1 MLSDELMAT
10 FDLRAHD
17 LLAQGGVRQHERPS
31 TKKLVLAR
39 IKPDGSAA
47 VLKEGEGAELNQ
59 THLGLFPPPL
69 KTRKRK
75 A

>member
-1 MLSDELMAT
+1 M
-10 FDLRAHD
+10 
-17 LLAQGGVRQHERPS
+17 RQHERP
-31 TKKLVLAR
+31 TAKKLVLAR
-39 IKPDGSAA
+39 VKPDGTMA